1 MPGFRPLRCLLLPI
15 IAASLLP
22 VGAKAAPSLAQAI
35 KQADAKYLKL
45 KDLDV
50 KPVTPNIEAGS
61 GEEETEPTSR
71 EIVLGPLKAAL
82 SYRQEGSGEE
92 ATTIPIVT
100 VFADGK
106 QIAELKGEGTG
117 TGDPPVSVQIA
128 EIDPANSSPEV
139 VVSFYT
145 GGAHCCSDTKVISAS
160 KDGASWKT
168 IELGQFDGGP
178 LLASDLA
185 GDGHPVFETRDNAF
199 LYTFG
204 CYACSTAPLQVL
216 TVEDGEV
223 KTVSADPRFRPAQES
238 YLKSM
243 ITEVPDEEVN
253 GFLAGYVAEKILLG
267 EGKGAWA
274 LMLNHYDKASDWGLD
289 VCDKPLDTEAN
300 CPGKTERLTFPVALE
315 RMLNENG
322 YKLEK

>member
-15 IAASLLP
+15 IAAALLP

-71 EIVLGPLKAAL
+71 EIALAPLKAAL

-178 LLASDLA
+178 LLASDVA

-267 EGKGAWA
+267 DGKGAWA
-274 LMLNHYDKASDWGLD
+274 LMLDQIGRAS
-289 VCDKPLDTEAN
+289 CR
-300 CPGKTERLTFPVALE
+300 ERV
-315 RMLNENG
+315 
-322 YKLEK
+322 

>member
-1 MPGFRPLRCLLLPI
+1 MPGFRPRSCLVLPV
-15 IAASLLP
+15 IATMLLP
-22 VGAKAAPSLAQAI
+22 VAAKSAPSLARAI

-45 KDLDV
+45 KDLDT
-50 KPVTPNIEAGS
+50 KLATPNIEAGS

-71 EIVLGPLKAAL
+71 EIALGPLKAAL
-82 SYRQEGSGEE
+82 SYRREGTGEE
-92 ATTIPIVT
+92 ASTIPVVT
-100 VFADGK
+100 LFADGK
-106 QIAELKGEGTG
+106 QIAELEGEGTSM
-117 TGDPPVSVQIA
+117 GDPPVSVQIA
-128 EIDPANSSPEV
+128 EIDPGNSGPEV

-178 LLASDLA
+178 LLASDVA

-204 CYACSTAPLQVL
+204 CYACSTAPLKIL
-216 TVEDGEV
+216 TIEDGEV
-223 KTVSADPRFRPAQES
+223 KTVSADPRFRPAHES
-238 YLKSM
+238 YLKDL

-274 LMLNHYDKASDWGLD
+274 LMLDHYDKASDWGLD
-289 VCDKPLDTEAN
+289 VCDKPLDTDGN

-322 YKLEK
+322 YKIEK

>member
-15 IAASLLP
+15 IAAALLP

-61 GEEETEPTSR
+61 GEEETESTSR

-106 QIAELKGEGTG
+106 QIAGLKGEGTG

-185 GDGHPVFETRDNAF
+185 GDGHPVFETSDNAF